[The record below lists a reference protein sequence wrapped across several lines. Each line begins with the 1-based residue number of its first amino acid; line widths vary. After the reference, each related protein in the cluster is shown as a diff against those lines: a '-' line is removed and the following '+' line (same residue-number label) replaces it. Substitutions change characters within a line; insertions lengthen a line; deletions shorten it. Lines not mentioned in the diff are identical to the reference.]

1 MDTFLKKLKEV
12 WYIIVMICGLVVWY
26 ANVNTRLDTVEAK
39 QKDQQVTLD
48 KIDQLSIDMAVV
60 KNDVSYI
67 KQTIAQ

>member
-1 MDTFLKKLKEV
+1 
-12 WYIIVMICGLVVWY
+12 MICGLVVWY